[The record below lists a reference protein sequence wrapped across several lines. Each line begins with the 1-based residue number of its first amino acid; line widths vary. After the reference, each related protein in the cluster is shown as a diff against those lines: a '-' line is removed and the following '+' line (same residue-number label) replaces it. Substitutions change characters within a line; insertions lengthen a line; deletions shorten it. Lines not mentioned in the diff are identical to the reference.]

1 MCRGACASSA
11 AFTQTLLLRWSQA
24 GDIGTGSCCHSEEV
38 LSRSAQLVPND
49 NHSAVDIED
58 FRKRSGKLVMQWLE
72 QQQQRVLSL
81 PASLTQLDL
90 SKSSCDNKSTT
101 AQLLSGLF
109 PKLPISLLFKHH
121 SCATHVRHMS
131 SLASAASAAP
141 IYLNSTYLTQKSTSA
156 VARAQTSSPKWSSNN
171 FRSQELASPAGTAS
185 CHALKRARLMPC
197 TCCCSRSHW
206 HRPRPAACSSCSCRS
221 AA

>member
-1 MCRGACASSA
+1 VSVVCGVSFERSTCAEGHA
-11 AFTQTLLLRWSQA
+11 HPLLHLLRRFFCGGRKLATLAQ
-24 GDIGTGSCCHSEEV
+24 EV
-38 LSRSAQLVPND
+38 AVIVKKCYHAAQLVPND

-171 FRSQELASPAGTAS
+171 FHSQE
-185 CHALKRARLMPC
+185 RLRLQELPVVM
-197 TCCCSRSHW
+197 H
-206 HRPRPAACSSCSCRS
+206 
-221 AA
+221 